1 MSILVRICTA
11 MSVADLPPVCRTF
24 WEDDEEFQ
32 EAFGLNDDD
41 TKADYVMTT
50 IRKCLELSIKD
61 DTNIARMMMYVIKN
75 EEGDYEDIEPEE
87 VAEVTVP
94 TVSVPAPV
102 APAPVAAP
110 VRTPVEPP
118 AKKPRTRPD
127 PNAPKKPRGRPPKY
141 PNATGFKCEMCD
153 IGCASSGSL
162 YNHYHSK
169 PHKDHLLTFL
179 RNATH
184 IVQEKP
190 DVHYKVIVETRNKKA
205 GAEMGLTQEYPDAG
219 TFADL
224 MDYVR
229 DNDNSITYLGLAS
242 AMERVYPSGRP
253 YISWNKVLVDYK
265 NGDPVP

>member
-11 MSVADLPPVCRTF
+11 MSVADLPPACRGF
-24 WEDDEEFQ
+24 WDDDEEFQ
-32 EAFGLNDDD
+32 EAFGLSDDD
-41 TKADYVMTT
+41 TKADYVMST
-50 IRKCLELSIKD
+50 IRKCLDMSITD

-75 EEGDYEDIEPEE
+75 EDGDYEDIEPED
-87 VAEVTVP
+87 VAEVSIP
-94 TVSVPAPV
+94 TMS
-102 APAPVAAP
+102 APAPIAPAVAP
-110 VRTPVEPP
+110 VPVP
-118 AKKPRTRPD
+118 KKPRTRPD

-141 PNATGFKCEMCD
+141 PNAQGFKCDMCD
-153 IGCASSGSL
+153 VGCASSGSL

-190 DVHYKVIVETRNKKA
+190 MHYKVIVETRNKKA

-242 AMERVYPSGRP
+242 AMERTYPSGRP
-253 YISWNKVLVDYK
+253 YISWNKVLVEYK